1 MPTKH
6 DRVRLN
12 IDVPRDGR
20 RRVHSAA
27 AQRDQSVQ
35 DYLWEAVEA
44 RLKRDLADDA
54 SGADVAVLNR
64 RADPVLADLGT
75 TQGMLRMTSFDRN
88 APIVLQ

>member
-1 MPTKH
+1 MPTHH

-20 RRVHSAA
+20 RRVCIAA

-35 DYLWEAVEA
+35 DYVWEAVEA

-54 SGADVAVLNR
+54 SGAALAVLNG
-64 RADPVLADLGT
+64 RADPALADLWNNSSDAAYDK
-75 TQGMLRMTSFDRN
+75 L
-88 APIVLQ
+88 